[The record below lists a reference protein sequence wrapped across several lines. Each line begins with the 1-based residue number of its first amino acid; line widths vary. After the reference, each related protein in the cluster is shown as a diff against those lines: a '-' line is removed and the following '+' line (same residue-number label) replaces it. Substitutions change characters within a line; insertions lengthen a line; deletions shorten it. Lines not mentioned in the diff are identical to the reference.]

1 MVVIVVVRK
10 WVEVVMM
17 FLNLVIHIILLTVA
31 VELEDA
37 NIHAAVVVVELVK
50 CVDMD
55 ANALAYVPED
65 ASVLPVLAAQVKDS
79 AALNDAVVANANAR
93 A

>member
-1 MVVIVVVRK
+1 MGVLLVGVCKR
-10 WVEVVMM
+10 VEVVVVVLIYL
-17 FLNLVIHIILLTVA
+17 FRLA

-37 NIHAAVVVVELVK
+37 NIRVVIVVVEHVK

-55 ANALAYVPED
+55 ANVLASVPED
-65 ASVLPVLAAQVKDS
+65 ASVLHALAAQVKDS
-79 AALNDAVVANANAR
+79 AALNDAVVANAR

>member
-1 MVVIVVVRK
+1 M
-10 WVEVVMM
+10 
-17 FLNLVIHIILLTVA
+17 A
-31 VELEDA
+31 VELEDV
-37 NIHAAVVVVELVK
+37 NIHVVIVVAERIK

-55 ANALAYVPED
+55 ANALASVPED
-65 ASVLPVLAAQVKDS
+65 ASVLPAPAAQVKDS

>member
-1 MVVIVVVRK
+1 VVVIVVCK
-10 WVEVVMM
+10 QVEVV
-17 FLNLVIHIILLTVA
+17 LVMVVLTLHPSVV

-37 NIHAAVVVVELVK
+37 NIRVVIVVAEHVK
-50 CVDMD
+50 RVDMD

>member
-1 MVVIVVVRK
+1 MVVIVAEVCK
-10 WVEVVMM
+10 PVEVVML
-17 FLNLVIHIILLTVA
+17 FLSGLVKHILV
-31 VELEDA
+31 VEPEDA
-37 NIHAAVVVVELVK
+37 NIHVVIVVAEHVK
-50 CVDMD
+50 RADMD

>member
-1 MVVIVVVRK
+1 VDVLLVGVCKR
-10 WVEVVMM
+10 VEVVVVVLIYL
-17 FLNLVIHIILLTVA
+17 FRLA

-37 NIHAAVVVVELVK
+37 NIRVVIVVVEHVK
-50 CVDMD
+50 RVDMD
-55 ANALAYVPED
+55 ANALASVPED

-93 A
+93 VYK

>member
-1 MVVIVVVRK
+1 
-10 WVEVVMM
+10 
-17 FLNLVIHIILLTVA
+17 
-31 VELEDA
+31 
-37 NIHAAVVVVELVK
+37 
-50 CVDMD
+50 MD

>member
-1 MVVIVVVRK
+1 MLP
-10 WVEVVMM
+10 WV
-17 FLNLVIHIILLTVA
+17 A
-31 VELEDA
+31 GELEDA
-37 NIHAAVVVVELVK
+37 NIHAVIVVAEHVK
-50 CVDMD
+50 RVDMD

-65 ASVLPVLAAQVKDS
+65 ASILHALAAQVKDS

>member
-1 MVVIVVVRK
+1 VVVI
-10 WVEVVMM
+10 M
-17 FLNLVIHIILLTVA
+17 FLTLPLHNKA

-37 NIHAAVVVVELVK
+37 NIRVVIVVVEHVK
-50 CVDMD
+50 RADMD
-55 ANALAYVPED
+55 ANALASVPED

>member
-1 MVVIVVVRK
+1 MVLTL
-10 WVEVVMM
+10 VME
-17 FLNLVIHIILLTVA
+17 NKLV

-37 NIHAAVVVVELVK
+37 NIHVVIVVAELVK

-79 AALNDAVVANANAR
+79 AALNDAVVANANVR

>member
-1 MVVIVVVRK
+1 MVVIVVVVCKR
-10 WVEVVMM
+10 VEV
-17 FLNLVIHIILLTVA
+17 ILLLSLVMENKLV

-37 NIHAAVVVVELVK
+37 NIHVVIVVVELVK

-65 ASVLPVLAAQVKDS
+65 ANVLPVLAAQVKDS
-79 AALNDAVVANANAR
+79 AALNDAVVANANVR

>member
-1 MVVIVVVRK
+1 MGVLLVGVCKR
-10 WVEVVMM
+10 VEVVVVVLIYL
-17 FLNLVIHIILLTVA
+17 FRLA

-37 NIHAAVVVVELVK
+37 NIRVVIVVAEHVK

-55 ANALAYVPED
+55 ANVLASVPED
-65 ASVLPVLAAQVKDS
+65 ASVLHALAAQVKDS

>member
-1 MVVIVVVRK
+1 MV
-10 WVEVVMM
+10 
-17 FLNLVIHIILLTVA
+17 

-37 NIHAAVVVVELVK
+37 NTHVVIVVTEHVK

>member
-1 MVVIVVVRK
+1 MV
-10 WVEVVMM
+10 
-17 FLNLVIHIILLTVA
+17 LALLLEIKVA

-37 NIHAAVVVVELVK
+37 NIHAAVVVAELVK

-55 ANALAYVPED
+55 ANALVYVPED
-65 ASVLPVLAAQVKDS
+65 ASVLHVLAAQVKDS

-93 A
+93 AYK

>member
-1 MVVIVVVRK
+1 M
-10 WVEVVMM
+10 
-17 FLNLVIHIILLTVA
+17 LIILTLLTPWVA
-31 VELEDA
+31 GELEDA
-37 NIHAAVVVVELVK
+37 NIHVVIVVAEHVK
-50 CVDMD
+50 RADMD

>member
-1 MVVIVVVRK
+1 MVVIVVCK
-10 WVEVVMM
+10 QVEVV
-17 FLNLVIHIILLTVA
+17 LVMVVITLHPSVV

-37 NIHAAVVVVELVK
+37 NIRVVIVVAEHVK
-50 CVDMD
+50 RVDMD

>member
-1 MVVIVVVRK
+1 VVVIVVCK
-10 WVEVVMM
+10 QVEVV
-17 FLNLVIHIILLTVA
+17 LVMVVLTLHPSVV

-37 NIHAAVVVVELVK
+37 NIRVVIVVAEHVK
-50 CVDMD
+50 RADMD

>member
-1 MVVIVVVRK
+1 VVVIVVCK
-10 WVEVVMM
+10 QVEVV
-17 FLNLVIHIILLTVA
+17 LVMVVITLHPSVV

-37 NIHAAVVVVELVK
+37 NIRVVIVVAEHVK
-50 CVDMD
+50 RVDMD